1 MDFEEELEKID
12 KKFEEELKNIKGS
25 NSINELNKKYVKEYD
40 EVKIKH
46 KLIFN
51 YSEIFFDVFIF
62 DRDKDNLI
70 IKETKKNIN
79 SKKSNKSY
87 TLNEEGLTKIKTI
100 IFDNKIYKLQ
110 EIKNVG
116 IYGGKQ
122 GTFFFSNHSKRINI
136 YANNIFS
143 LKKTIGN
150 YNAKYLMKVCDNINN
165 ILKDE
170 LNITIDLY

>member
-1 MDFEEELEKID
+1 VDFEEELEKID

-25 NSINELNKKYVKEYD
+25 SSINELNKKYVKEYD

-70 IKETKKNIN
+70 VKENKK
-79 SKKSNKSY
+79 SKKLY
-87 TLNEEGLTKIKTI
+87 TLSENCLDTIKKI
-100 IFDNKIYKLQ
+100 IFDNKIYKLK

-116 IYGGKQ
+116 TYGGKQ
-122 GTFFFSNHSKRINI
+122 GMFFFSNHSKRINI

-150 YNAKYLMKVCDNINN
+150 YNAKFLMKVCDNINN
-165 ILKDE
+165 VLKAE
-170 LNITIDLY
+170 LNITLDLY

>member
-1 MDFEEELEKID
+1 MDLEEELEIID
-12 KKFEEELKNIKGS
+12 KKFKEELKIIKDS
-25 NSINELNKKYVKEYD
+25 ESINELNKKYVKEYD

-51 YSEIFFDVFIF
+51 YSEFFFDVCIF